1 MFGDVGGLCHHQL
14 GWSQRAGRLP
24 CSKAMVSKRNF
35 LGSDVPNPN
44 LIGSPDI
51 LKPNHH
57 QPIFDYW
64 ALNQMQWS
72 VQGVLV
78 SGSAQ
83 ATVKFWQAASK
94 FRTLQICSSTNFA
107 RYSYTYMIRPSMA
120 GVYGIYRSSTIFGSS
135 KKQWYHNLKTLDSI
149 MSNQSQSVLA
159 FLAVTLHAYSRFV
172 TLVIRML

>member
-1 MFGDVGGLCHHQL
+1 MKFGLWDN
-14 GWSQRAGRLP
+14 SP
-24 CSKAMVSKRNF
+24 
-35 LGSDVPNPN
+35 
-44 LIGSPDI
+44 LIFKSLTDSHLDKHSCESARKTPKTMMTHGSPDI

-57 QPIFDYW
+57 QPIFYYW

-120 GVYGIYRSSTIFGSS
+120 GVYRIYRSSTIFGSS
-135 KKQWYHNLKTLDSI
+135 KKKWYHNLKTLDSI

-172 TLVIRML
+172 TLVIWMV